1 MKSKVLPKKGRPKHM
16 MKKPA
21 AQQRCSTI
29 CSENMSERKLAIPDS
44 EERSEKN
51 KGLREPLVNVV
62 DCTGLP
68 VMKKKARGGKE
79 T

>member
-1 MKSKVLPKKGRPKHM
+1 M

-21 AQQRCSTI
+21 AQQQCTTYCSK
-29 CSENMSERKLAIPDS
+29 NLSERKLAIPDS

-51 KGLREPLVNVV
+51 KGLREPLVNVI

>member
-1 MKSKVLPKKGRPKHM
+1 L
-16 MKKPA
+16 
-21 AQQRCSTI
+21 
-29 CSENMSERKLAIPDS
+29 SERKLAIPDS

-51 KGLREPLVNVV
+51 KGLREPLVNVI